1 MADNEER
8 SSSPRE
14 GGEGRREG
22 GGYRGGGE
30 GGGGGG
36 YRGGGGGYR
45 GGGEGGDRGDRRD
58 RGGDD
63 RRGGMGMG
71 RRRGTFCPDGKCFD
85 YKDIDTLRKFISESG
100 RIKPRRQ
107 TGNCARC
114 QRQLAREVKRAR
126 HLALLP
132 FVSIND

>member
-1 MADNEER
+1 MAENEER
-8 SSSPRE
+8 EERGEARRP
-14 GGEGRREG
+14 GGEREF
-22 GGYRGGGE
+22 RG
-30 GGGGGG
+30 
-36 YRGGGGGYR
+36 
-45 GGGEGGDRGDRRD
+45 RD
-58 RGGDD
+58 RGGD
-63 RRGGMGMG
+63 REERGGRGSDRGGPGG
-71 RRRGTFCPDGKCFD
+71 RRRGTFCPEGKCFD
-85 YKDIDTLRKFISESG
+85 YKDIETLRKFVSESG

>member
-8 SSSPRE
+8 EVRT
-14 GGEGRREG
+14 EG
-22 GGYRGGGE
+22 GGSGGGEARRGGGE
-30 GGGGGG
+30 
-36 YRGGGGGYR
+36 YRGGGGGGEYR
-45 GGGEGGDRGDRRD
+45 GGGDRRD
-58 RGGDD
+58 RGDREDRGGD
-63 RRGGMGMG
+63 RRGGMSGG

-85 YKDIDTLRKFISESG
+85 YKDIDTLRKFVSESG

-132 FVSIND
+132 FISIND

>member
-1 MADNEER
+1 MAENEEHEER
-8 SSSPRE
+8 SESRRQGGGDRE
-14 GGEGRREG
+14 FRRE
-22 GGYRGGGE
+22 RND
-30 GGGGGG
+30 
-36 YRGGGGGYR
+36 
-45 GGGEGGDRGDRRD
+45 DRGDRR
-58 RGGDD
+58 GGP
-63 RRGGMGMG
+63 GG
-71 RRRGTFCPDGKCFD
+71 RRRGTFCPEGKCFD
-85 YKDIDTLRKFISESG
+85 YKDIETLRKFVSESG